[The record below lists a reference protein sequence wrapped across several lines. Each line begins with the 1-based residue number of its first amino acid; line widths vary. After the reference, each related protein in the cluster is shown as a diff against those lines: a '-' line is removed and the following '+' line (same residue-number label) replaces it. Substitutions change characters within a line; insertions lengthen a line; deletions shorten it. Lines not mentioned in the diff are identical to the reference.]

1 MIYAILAILVILAI
15 YGPQYWVQYVMHHYA
30 KDLEEIP
37 GTGSQLAKHL
47 IERYALEGVI
57 VEETQANQDHYD
69 PINKAVRLSPQNYHG
84 RSLTAIAVATHE
96 VGHAIQ
102 FYRQEPVSKLRKK
115 YLPMALMIK
124 KIGIGAIMLMPV
136 LTAIVRVPQVAIGLT
151 ALGVL
156 AMLVSALMYLIILPE
171 ELDASFNKALP
182 ILNKG
187 DYIKPTQER
196 AVRKILQ
203 AAALTYFAAALADIV
218 RLWRWFV
225 YLRAFR

>member
-1 MIYAILAILVILAI
+1 MVLGSSLRYPIRLVTQAFTMVYAILAILVILAI

-136 LTAIVRVPQVAIGLT
+136 LTAIVRVPQVAIILI
-151 ALGVL
+151 
-156 AMLVSALMYLIILPE
+156 SAVFEIY
-171 ELDASFNKALP
+171 
-182 ILNKG
+182 
-187 DYIKPTQER
+187 
-196 AVRKILQ
+196 
-203 AAALTYFAAALADIV
+203 
-218 RLWRWFV
+218 
-225 YLRAFR
+225 